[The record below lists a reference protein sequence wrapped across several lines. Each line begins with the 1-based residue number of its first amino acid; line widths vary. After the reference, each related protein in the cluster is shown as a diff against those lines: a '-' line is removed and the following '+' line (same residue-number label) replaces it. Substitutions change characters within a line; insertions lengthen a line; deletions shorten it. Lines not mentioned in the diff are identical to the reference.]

1 MYAHMKSH
9 CGCKSHHIVGVWASL
24 VSHSAWDRDIAGSNP
39 ATPTNLVI
47 MKKKMRKPH
56 PQPPKYY
63 WLDSDN
69 CWDCKNRNN
78 CGNCKRLKDYVSFE
92 KERRK
97 RKEKIK
103 LKNMVL

>member
-1 MYAHMKSH
+1 MKSH

-47 MKKKMRKPH
+47 MKNKMRKPH

-78 CGNCKRLKDYVSFE
+78 CGNCKRLKDYVSFSG
-92 KERRK
+92 
-97 RKEKIK
+97 
-103 LKNMVL
+103 KNIGKYSNK